1 MRKGV
6 RLSLHAFL
14 FCKASVALPLKV
26 KVAAHT
32 YEVLVEPTL
41 TVCNIAEV
49 DQEFAKGGE
58 LGELKRKRVKVPCK
72 PSESSFNTTSS
83 CCILVEVNLPFMLS
97 VPQHNT

>member
-6 RLSLHAFL
+6 GLSLHAFL
-14 FCKASVALPLKV
+14 FCKASVALLFKI

-32 YEVLVEPTL
+32 YEAPVEPTL
-41 TVCNIAEV
+41 TVYNIAEV
-49 DQEFAKGGE
+49 GQEFAKV
-58 LGELKRKRVKVPCK
+58 GELKRKRVKVPCK

-83 CCILVEVNLPFMLS
+83 CCLLVEVNLYLMLS